1 VNEIYTDFITKVAEG
16 RGMAVADVDSIGQG
30 RVWSGE
36 DALEIG
42 LVDMLGGI
50 DDAIEIAA
58 NMAELENYRV
68 VEYPTKKDP
77 IEKMIQDLS
86 GQGEEA
92 FLKRRLGVHYQY
104 VKDAEE
110 LMNMEGVQARM
121 PYQLYID

>member
-1 VNEIYTDFITKVAEG
+1 
-16 RGMAVADVDSIGQG
+16 MAVADVDSIGQG

-42 LVDMLGGI
+42 LVDKLGGI

-58 NMAELENYRV
+58 NMAEVENYRV
-68 VEYPTKKDP
+68 VEYPKKQDP
-77 IEKMIQDLS
+77 IEKMIHDLT

-92 FLKRRLGVHYQY
+92 FLQRRLGTHYKY
-104 VKDAEE
+104 IKDVEE
-110 LMNMEGVQARM
+110 LMNMEGVQARL